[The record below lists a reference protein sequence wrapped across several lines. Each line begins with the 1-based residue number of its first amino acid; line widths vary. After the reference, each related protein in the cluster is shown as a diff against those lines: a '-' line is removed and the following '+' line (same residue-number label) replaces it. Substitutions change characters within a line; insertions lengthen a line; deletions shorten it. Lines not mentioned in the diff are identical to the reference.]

1 MSYYLSIDGEKQ
13 GPFGL
18 LKVSELFDAGRIHRD
33 TLGWE
38 QGMETWKPIHEIP
51 ALESIVAREITT
63 EEAPGLPDEGE
74 GVASPSRVSP
84 GNRPSP
90 PPVPSI
96 EPASEIRP
104 VTRFWARAFDYTL
117 VSVLVFVFSDF
128 DFPQPEP
135 NEAMADYFTRYL
147 EHLQSPEARTLA
159 RVQFFA
165 LVAWHF
171 IEGILIHLIG
181 TTPGK
186 ALFGITV
193 LTEDR
198 FRVPLLRS
206 VGRSFFV
213 YILGVGFYLFPF
225 NVIGMIFSFFRIL
238 STRKSLW
245 DQQLRLKVETK
256 KLSSVRIM
264 LAIVAFFALLVIQSA
279 KMS

>member
-13 GPFGL
+13 GPFGP
-18 LKVSELFDAGRIHRD
+18 LKVSEMFESGRINRD
-33 TLGWE
+33 TLAWE
-38 QGMETWKPIHEIP
+38 QGMDAWRPIHEVP
-51 ALESIVAREITT
+51 AFESIVSRGIVDEEPPEIP
-63 EEAPGLPDEGE
+63 EESDEASVSSAP
-74 GVASPSRVSP
+74 AKSS
-84 GNRPSP
+84 SP

-96 EPASEIRP
+96 EPPTEIRP

-159 RVQFFA
+159 RVQIFA
-165 LVAWHF
+165 LIAWHF
-171 IEGILIHLIG
+171 IEGVLIHLVG

-186 ALFGITV
+186 LLFGITV
-193 LTEDR
+193 MTEER

-206 VGRSFFV
+206 VGRSLFV
-213 YILGVGFYLFPF
+213 YVLGVGFYLFPF
-225 NVIGMIFSFFRIL
+225 NVIGMIFSFFRIM

-245 DQQLRLKVETK
+245 DQQLRLSVETK
-256 KLSSVRIM
+256 KLSSVRII
-264 LAIVAFFALLVIQSA
+264 LAICAFIALFMLQSA